1 MGPVVTTFMTTD
13 AQAYG
18 AAQKIQNGA
27 SPIESTPANDSF
39 TEELSLNWG
48 RLGWQLL
55 SATPGH
61 HPGARGREGEAGVP
75 LLRLGHPGAQLLLL
89 TLVTT
94 A

>member
-18 AAQKIQNGA
+18 AAQKIQNGG

-55 SATPGH
+55 SATPAIIRA
-61 HPGARGREGEAGVP
+61 PAGGKERRASP
-75 LLRLGHPGAQLLLL
+75 F
-89 TLVTT
+89 
-94 A
+94 